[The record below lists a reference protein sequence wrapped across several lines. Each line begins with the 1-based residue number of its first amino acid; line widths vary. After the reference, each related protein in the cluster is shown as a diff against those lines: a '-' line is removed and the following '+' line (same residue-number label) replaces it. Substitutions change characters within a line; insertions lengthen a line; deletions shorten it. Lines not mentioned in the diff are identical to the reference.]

1 MLPENRRIVYR
12 SYRDVAVPRA
22 RSCYLQ
28 YYFSPDIRGKAKMVR
43 FVHFIVALVALG
55 VTAGDPIPSSKG
67 ELSLE
72 RKGDLE
78 ASLNRQVY
86 DSRVSATNDSS

>member
-1 MLPENRRIVYR
+1 MLPFLVHVRVTSSTTPPLRI
-12 SYRDVAVPRA
+12 SGA
-22 RSCYLQ
+22 RQ
-28 YYFSPDIRGKAKMVR
+28 KMVR

-55 VTAGDPIPSSKG
+55 VTVGDPVPSSKG

-78 ASLNRQVY
+78 TYLNRQVY